1 MLTPT
6 VVFQNL
12 YLEHLLLCVQ
22 ALLSVC
28 QEDCRAA
35 SLQFLEVLVTI
46 MAVSD
51 AVGLEKKVRAQHPA
65 ATVSLYRKCSCLLLV
80 FSMVEF
86 HTWGRLD

>member
-28 QEDCRAA
+28 REDCRDA
-35 SLQFLEVLVTI
+35 SLQLLEVLVTI

-65 ATVSLYRKCSCLLLV
+65 LRSLSIGNVVV
-80 FSMVEF
+80 FSQSPVWLNF
-86 HTWGRLD
+86 RAGAG

>member
-6 VVFQNL
+6 SVFQNS

-22 ALLSVC
+22 TLLSVC
-28 QEDCRAA
+28 QEDCCAA
-35 SLQFLEVLVTI
+35 SLQLSEVLVTI

-65 ATVSLYRKCSCLLLV
+65 ATVSFHRK
-80 FSMVEF
+80 
-86 HTWGRLD
+86 